1 MVALRPGLLTENA
14 SMGYDDLPP
23 LRANSLNTKPIQEA
37 HLNPWPPV
45 IIVVIV
51 VV

>member
-1 MVALRPGLLTENA
+1 MVAPRPGLLTEKA

-37 HLNPWPPV
+37 HLKPWPPV
-45 IIVVIV
+45 VVIV
-51 VV
+51 VVV